1 MEDLERIKEHL
12 ENIRS
17 VEPIISALRT
27 IAAGGWRLALKR
39 LRNTA
44 RYTESIGQVLAL
56 LLPRIPPGK
65 LDPLLVTQHPPLPR
79 RPLML
84 VIASERGLCGAFNSN
99 VLAGAERLLA
109 QQQLQAE
116 RVLLATLGSR
126 AAHYFRAQGRE
137 LFWAEPLPV
146 TRVASF
152 EMVRDLGQ
160 TLVRAVQNG
169 ACDGVFVIYAPYE
182 ATSPASVV
190 SRRWLPVDLGI
201 LPAPASDWP
210 PPIIETDVETLF
222 TRALHEWMV
231 AQLFRLVMESAASE
245 QAARFR
251 AMDAASTNLARMIEE
266 LTLSY
271 HAARQHAITMEML
284 DLVAGAGILR
294 SAPGRPRRSASS

>member
-1 MEDLERIKEHL
+1 MEDLERIKDRL

-44 RYTESIGQVLAL
+44 RYTENIGQVLAV
-56 LLPRIPPGK
+56 LLPQVPPEK
-65 LDPLLVTQHPPLPR
+65 LDPTLVTRHPPMPR

-109 QQQLQAE
+109 QQQLQSE
-116 RVLLATLGSR
+116 QVLLATLGSR
-126 AAHYFRAQGRE
+126 AANYFRARGRE
-137 LFWAEPLPV
+137 LLMAEPLPV

-160 TLVRAVQNG
+160 TLLRAVQDG
-169 ACDGVFVIYAPYE
+169 TCDGVLVVYAPYE
-182 ATSPASVV
+182 AASPASVV
-190 SRRWLPVDLGI
+190 SRRWLPVDLSI

-210 PPIIETDVETLF
+210 PPIVETDVEVLF
-222 TRALHEWMV
+222 HRALQEWMV

-245 QAARFR
+245 QSACFR

-294 SAPGRPRRSASS
+294 GAPGQRRRPV